1 MSCDLGP
8 DDIKAIR
15 DTHEK
20 VKLIEQ
26 TLNGNGKIGLCDDVR
41 RNDKRLTR
49 LEMILAFATGTGI
62 VTGGVFGIEKLIGG

>member
-1 MSCDLGP
+1 MNCDLTP

-26 TLNGNGKIGLCDDVR
+26 TLNGNGRQGLCDDVK
-41 RNDKRLTR
+41 RNSVRLTR